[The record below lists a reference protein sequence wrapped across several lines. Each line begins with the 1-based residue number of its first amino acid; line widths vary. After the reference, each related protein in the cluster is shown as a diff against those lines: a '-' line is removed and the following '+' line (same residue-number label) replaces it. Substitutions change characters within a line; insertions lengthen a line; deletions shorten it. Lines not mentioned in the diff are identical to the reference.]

1 MARNNK
7 ENQSN
12 KASKASASKATAS
25 TKKATKKKKKKLV
38 ISHIVKPEKMSLE
51 EWQVKLRQQASKTEH
66 FVISSVDEEL
76 CPGEYIVRNPEK
88 HNEYKVVYRGANSE
102 WNYCSCMDFKTSR
115 LGTCKH
121 IEAVKNCY
129 IGKKGTHVHR
139 EIPPYTSVYL
149 SYRGERCVKIR
160 IGSDNKEEY
169 ERLAKDY
176 FDENHVLKEAAY
188 AHIGSFL
195 KQARQ
200 ISDTFR
206 CYKDAIDFIV
216 DIREKATREKI
227 VNAYDDK
234 KLDELLKVNLY
245 PYQKEGIRFAAKAGK
260 AIIADEMGL
269 GKTIQAIGT
278 AELLRKEG
286 LIGSTLIL
294 CPTSLKYQWRS
305 EIKKFTDAD
314 VYVIEGSHLKR
325 KEAYNRP
332 EPYKIISYNS
342 AANDIKILG
351 KLETDMLIMDE
362 VQRLKNWNTQIS
374 RAARKIESDYSVI
387 LSGTPLENKL
397 DELYSI
403 VEFVDNFR
411 LAPYYL
417 FKYNHIITDETGK
430 VLGYKNLNEIGK
442 KLSDILIRR
451 RKKDVKLQMPKRMDK
466 NLFVPMTKEQMA
478 MHEEW
483 KNGVRILV
491 LKWRKMHFL
500 SDKDRKRLLMLLAQM
515 RMVCDSSYI
524 LDQKTRY
531 DTKVEECVNIISDLI
546 SEEGEK
552 VVVFSQWERMTRLIA
567 KELEKKEI
575 EFEYLYG
582 GVPSEK
588 RKNLVDNFMNEPSSR
603 VFLSTDAGSTGLNL
617 QAAATIINVDLP
629 WNPAVLEQ
637 RIGRIYRL
645 GQQNNIQVINLV
657 APHSIEEG
665 MLGKL
670 RFKTS
675 MFEGVLDDGEDS
687 VFITDDKFTKIMETV
702 SGIVEEVEDSS
713 NSSETEET
721 IETSVSTISVDE
733 EEKPMAASN
742 EQNKEAID
750 SNVESSKDISSDTT
764 EADVT
769 KTTVDSRDLDSTE
782 ARTAERNE
790 HHNYGSQHAQVAST
804 SQHPTQ
810 PKDLVAQGVSFLSG
824 LAETLKSPEATAQ
837 LVDSIIEKD
846 EQTGETSIKIPVE
859 SKETV
864 ANLFSLIGKLFA
876 K

>member
-1 MARNNK
+1 MARNKK
-7 ENQSN
+7 EIQNDKSSTTSSGT
-12 KASKASASKATAS
+12 ATGSAHKTG
-25 TKKATKKKKKKLV
+25 KKKKTV
-38 ISHIVKPEKMSLE
+38 ISHIVKPEKMTLE
-51 EWQVKLRQQASKTEH
+51 EWQVKLRQQVSKTEH
-66 FVISSVDEEL
+66 FVIESVDEEL
-76 CPGEYIVRNPEK
+76 CPGEYVVRNPKK

-121 IEAVKNCY
+121 IEAVKNCF
-129 IGKKGTHVHR
+129 IGKKGSRVHR

-149 SYRGERCVKIR
+149 SYRDERCVKIR
-160 IGSDNKEEY
+160 IGSDNQEAY
-169 ERLAKDY
+169 EQLAKDY
-176 FDENHVLKEAAY
+176 FDENHVLKEKAY
-188 AHIGSFL
+188 AHFGTFL
-195 KQARQ
+195 KQARK

-206 CYKDAIDFIV
+206 CYQDAIDFIV
-216 DIREKATREKI
+216 DIREKATREKL
-227 VNAYDDK
+227 VKKYDDG
-234 KLDELLKVNLY
+234 KLDELLKVKLY
-245 PYQKEGIRFAAKAGK
+245 PYQKEGIRFATKAGK

-278 AELLRKEG
+278 AELLRSEG
-286 LIGSTLIL
+286 LIGSVLIL

-305 EIKKFTDAD
+305 EIKKFTNAE
-314 VYVIEGSHLKR
+314 VFVIEGSHLKR

-351 KLETDMLIMDE
+351 GLQTDMLIMDE

-417 FKYNHIITDETGK
+417 FKENHILTDETGK

-466 NLFVPMTKEQMA
+466 NLFVPMTDEQMG
-478 MHEEW
+478 MHSEW
-483 KNGVRILV
+483 QFQVSILV
-491 LKWRKMHFL
+491 KRWRDRHFL
-500 SDKDRKRLLMLLAQM
+500 SDKDRKRLLLLLSQM
-515 RMVCDSSYI
+515 RMICDSSYI
-524 LDQKTRY
+524 LDQKTRF
-531 DTKVEECVNIISDLI
+531 DTKVEECVNIISDII

-567 KELEKKEI
+567 KELEAKGI
-575 EFEYLYG
+575 GFEYLHG

-588 RKNLVDNFMNEPSSR
+588 RKNLVDNFQNEPSSR

-617 QAAATIINVDLP
+617 QAAATIINIDLP

-657 APHSIEEG
+657 APHSIEES
-665 MLGKL
+665 MVGKL

-687 VFITDDKFTKIMETV
+687 VFISDDKFTKMMETV
-702 SGIVEEVEDSS
+702 SGIVEEVEEISASS
-713 NSSETEET
+713 DIESSDA
-721 IETSVSTISVDE
+721 SDASTISLDE
-733 EEKPMAASN
+733 EEKS
-742 EQNKEAID
+742 EENKEA
-750 SNVESSKDISSDTT
+750 ESSSEIPTYIT
-764 EADVT
+764 ET
-769 KTTVDSRDLDSTE
+769 NHPKTTVNTE
-782 ARTAERNE
+782 KTETVSSER
-790 HHNYGSQHAQVAST
+790 AASHRP
-804 SQHPTQ
+804 SQ

-846 EQTGETSIKIPVE
+846 KQTGETSIKIPVE

-864 ANLFSLIGKLFA
+864 VNLFSLIGKLFA

>member
-1 MARNNK
+1 MAKNNK
-7 ENQSN
+7 Q
-12 KASKASASKATAS
+12 TAGQDGNS
-25 TKKATKKKKKKLV
+25 TKKTTKKKKKVKV
-38 ISHIVKPEKMSLE
+38 SHIVKPENMTLE
-51 EWQVKLRQQASKTEH
+51 EWQIKLRKQITDIEH
-66 FVISSVDEEL
+66 FDISCVDDAL

-88 HNEYKVVYRGANSE
+88 NNEYKVVYRGANSE

-121 IEAVKNCY
+121 IEAVKKWFG
-129 IGKKGTHVHR
+129 GKRGVHVHR
-139 EIPPYTSVYL
+139 ELPPYTSVYL
-149 SYRGERCVKIR
+149 SYRDERCVKIR
-160 IGSDNKEEY
+160 IGSDNKEAY
-169 ERLAKDY
+169 EQLAKDY
-176 FDENHVLKEAAY
+176 FDKNHVLKKSAY
-188 AHIGSFL
+188 ARIGSFL

-206 CYKDAIDFIV
+206 CYKDAIDFII
-216 DIREKATREKI
+216 DIREKAKREKI
-227 VNAYDDK
+227 VKKYDDE
-234 KLDELLKVNLY
+234 KLDNLLKVNLY
-245 PYQKEGIRFAAKAGK
+245 PYQKEGIRFVAKAGK

-286 LIGSTLIL
+286 LIGSVLIL

-305 EIKKFTDAD
+305 EIKKFTDAE
-314 VYVIEGSHLKR
+314 VFVIEGSHLKR

-351 KLETDMLIMDE
+351 SLQTDMLIMDE

-417 FKYNHIITDETGK
+417 FKDKHIITDETGK
-430 VLGYKNLNEIGK
+430 VLGYKNLNDIGK
-442 KLSDILIRR
+442 KLGDILIRR
-451 RKKDVKLQMPKRMDK
+451 RKKDVKLQMPERSDK
-466 NLFVPMTKEQMA
+466 NLFIPMTNEQME
-478 MHEEW
+478 MHQEW
-483 KNGVRILV
+483 QNQVRILV
-491 LKWRKMHFL
+491 LKWRRMHFL
-500 SDKDRKRLLMLLAQM
+500 SDKDRKRLLLFLSQM

-524 LDQKTRY
+524 LDQNTRY
-531 DTKVEECVNIISDLI
+531 DTKVDECVNIINDII

-575 EFEYLYG
+575 GFEYLHG

-617 QAAATIINVDLP
+617 QSAATIINIDLP

-645 GQQNNIQVINLV
+645 GQENNIQVINLV
-657 APHSIEEG
+657 TPDSIEQE
-665 MLGKL
+665 MLSKL

-687 VFITDDKFTKIMETV
+687 VFITDDKFSKMMETV
-702 SGIVEEVEDSS
+702 SGMVEENEETEKVKKVKDTDTVNDSEGQTEKPKAEESFATINPKDLETDKARDEHKSDENKEEVSIQQQTNSSS
-713 NSSETEET
+713 NRESVTNRSS
-721 IETSVSTISVDE
+721 
-733 EEKPMAASN
+733 
-742 EQNKEAID
+742 
-750 SNVESSKDISSDTT
+750 
-764 EADVT
+764 
-769 KTTVDSRDLDSTE
+769 
-782 ARTAERNE
+782 
-790 HHNYGSQHAQVAST
+790 
-804 SQHPTQ
+804 Q
-810 PKDLVAQGVSFLSG
+810 PKDLVAQGISFLSG

-837 LVDSIIEKD
+837 LVDSIVEQD
-846 EQTGETSIKIPVE
+846 EQTGATSIKIPVE

-864 ANLFSLIGKLFA
+864 SNLLNLISKLFA

>member
-1 MARNNK
+1 MARNNNNK
-7 ENQSN
+7 STNNQSD
-12 KASKASASKATAS
+12 KANRTSSRKATDS
-25 TKKATKKKKKKLV
+25 TKKTTKRKKKQV

-51 EWQVKLRQQASKTEH
+51 EWQIKLRKQVTDIEH
-66 FVISSVDEEL
+66 FNISCVDDDL
-76 CPGEYIVRNPEK
+76 FPGEYIVRNPEK
-88 HNEYKVVYRGANSE
+88 SNEYKVVYRGANSE

-121 IEAVKNCY
+121 IEAVKKWFG
-129 IGKKGTHVHR
+129 GKKGVHVHR
-139 EIPPYTSVYL
+139 ELPPYTSVYL
-149 SYRGERCVKIR
+149 SYRDERCVKIR
-160 IGSDNKEEY
+160 IGSDNKEAY
-169 ERLAKDY
+169 EQLAKDY
-176 FDENHVLKEAAY
+176 FDENHVLKKTAY
-188 AHIGSFL
+188 ARIGSFL

-206 CYKDAIDFIV
+206 CYKDAIDFII
-216 DIREKATREKI
+216 DIREKAKREKI
-227 VNAYDDK
+227 VKTYNDE
-234 KLDELLKVNLY
+234 KLDNLLKVNLY

-286 LIGSTLIL
+286 LIGSVLVL

-305 EIKKFTDAD
+305 EIKKFTNAE
-314 VYVIEGSHLKR
+314 VFVIEGSHLKR

-342 AANDIKILG
+342 AANDIKIIGSLQ
-351 KLETDMLIMDE
+351 TDMLIMDE

-417 FKYNHIITDETGK
+417 FKDKHIITDETGK
-430 VLGYKNLNEIGK
+430 VLGYKNLNDIGK

-451 RKKDVKLQMPKRMDK
+451 RKKDVKLQMPERSDK
-466 NLFVPMTKEQMA
+466 NLFIPMTNEQKD
-478 MHEEW
+478 MHQEW
-483 KNGVRILV
+483 QNQVRLLV

-500 SDKDRKRLLMLLAQM
+500 SDKDRKRLLLFLSQM

-531 DTKVEECVNIISDLI
+531 DTKVDECVNII

-575 EFEYLYG
+575 GFEYLHG

-617 QAAATIINVDLP
+617 QSAATIINIDLP

-657 APHSIEEG
+657 TPYSIEEE

-687 VFITDDKFTKIMETV
+687 VFITDDKFSKMMETV
-702 SGIVEEVEDSS
+702 SGMVEENE
-713 NSSETEET
+713 ETEKVKDADSNNVKDSECQTET
-721 IETSVSTISVDE
+721 PKAEEGFTTINPKDLETNKACDEHKSDENKEEVSIQQHTSSSPNRESVS
-733 EEKPMAASN
+733 N
-742 EQNKEAID
+742 HLN
-750 SNVESSKDISSDTT
+750 
-764 EADVT
+764 
-769 KTTVDSRDLDSTE
+769 
-782 ARTAERNE
+782 
-790 HHNYGSQHAQVAST
+790 
-804 SQHPTQ
+804 Q

-846 EQTGETSIKIPVE
+846 EETGETSIKIPVE

-864 ANLFSLIGKLFA
+864 SNLLNLIGKLFA

>member
-1 MARNNK
+1 MAKNNK
-7 ENQSN
+7 Q
-12 KASKASASKATAS
+12 TAGQDGDS
-25 TKKATKKKKKKLV
+25 TKKATKKKKKIKV
-38 ISHIVKPEKMSLE
+38 SHIVKPENMSLE
-51 EWQVKLRQQASKTEH
+51 EWQIKLRKQVTDIEH
-66 FVISSVDEEL
+66 FNISCVDDVL

-88 HNEYKVVYRGANSE
+88 NNEYKVVYRGANSE

-121 IEAVKNCY
+121 IEAVKKWFG
-129 IGKKGTHVHR
+129 GKRGVHVHR
-139 EIPPYTSVYL
+139 ELPPYTSVYL
-149 SYRGERCVKIR
+149 SYRDERCVKIR
-160 IGSDNKEEY
+160 IGSDNKEAY
-169 ERLAKDY
+169 EQLAKDY
-176 FDENHVLKEAAY
+176 FDKNHVLKKSAY
-188 AHIGSFL
+188 ARIGSFL

-206 CYKDAIDFIV
+206 CYKDAIDFII
-216 DIREKATREKI
+216 DIREKAKREKI
-227 VNAYDDK
+227 VKKYDDET
-234 KLDELLKVNLY
+234 LDNLLKVNLY

-286 LIGSTLIL
+286 LIGSVLIL

-305 EIKKFTDAD
+305 EIKKFTDAE
-314 VYVIEGSHLKR
+314 VFVIEGNHLKR

-351 KLETDMLIMDE
+351 YLQTDMLIMDE

-417 FKYNHIITDETGK
+417 FKDKHIITDETGK
-430 VLGYKNLNEIGK
+430 VLGYKNLNDIGK

-451 RKKDVKLQMPKRMDK
+451 RKKDVKLQMPERSDK
-466 NLFVPMTKEQMA
+466 NLFIPMTNEQME
-478 MHEEW
+478 MHQEW
-483 KNGVRILV
+483 QNQVRLLV
-491 LKWRKMHFL
+491 LKWRRMHFL
-500 SDKDRKRLLMLLAQM
+500 SDKDRKRLLLFLSQM

-531 DTKVEECVNIISDLI
+531 DTKVDECVNIISDII

-575 EFEYLYG
+575 GFEYLHG

-617 QAAATIINVDLP
+617 QSAATIINIDLP

-637 RIGRIYRL
+637 RIGHIYRL

-657 APHSIEEG
+657 TPDSIEQE
-665 MLGKL
+665 MLSKL

-687 VFITDDKFTKIMETV
+687 VFITDDKFSKMMETV
-702 SGIVEEVEDSS
+702 SGMVEEDEDTEKGKKVKDADSIHDSEDQPETPKAEEGIATINPKDLEIDKACDEHKSNENKEESSIQQQMNPSS
-713 NSSETEET
+713 NRD
-721 IETSVSTISVDE
+721 SVS
-733 EEKPMAASN
+733 N
-742 EQNKEAID
+742 R
-750 SNVESSKDISSDTT
+750 SS
-764 EADVT
+764 
-769 KTTVDSRDLDSTE
+769 
-782 ARTAERNE
+782 
-790 HHNYGSQHAQVAST
+790 
-804 SQHPTQ
+804 Q
-810 PKDLVAQGVSFLSG
+810 PKDLVAQGISFLSG

-837 LVDSIIEKD
+837 LVDSIVEKD

-864 ANLFSLIGKLFA
+864 SNLLNLIGKLFA

>member
-1 MARNNK
+1 MAKNNK
-7 ENQSN
+7 Q
-12 KASKASASKATAS
+12 TAGQDGNS
-25 TKKATKKKKKKLV
+25 TKKATKKKKKVKV
-38 ISHIVKPEKMSLE
+38 SHIVKPENMTLE
-51 EWQVKLRQQASKTEH
+51 EWQIKLRKQVTDIEH
-66 FVISSVDEEL
+66 FDISCVDEAL
-76 CPGEYIVRNPEK
+76 CPGEYLVRNPEK
-88 HNEYKVVYRGANSE
+88 NNEYKVVYRGANSE

-121 IEAVKNCY
+121 IEAVKKWFG
-129 IGKKGTHVHR
+129 GKRGVHVHR
-139 EIPPYTSVYL
+139 ELPPYTSVYL
-149 SYRGERCVKIR
+149 SYRDERCVKIR
-160 IGSDNKEEY
+160 IGSDNKEAY
-169 ERLAKDY
+169 EQLAKDY
-176 FDENHVLKEAAY
+176 FDENHALKKSAY
-188 AHIGSFL
+188 ARIGSFL

-206 CYKDAIDFIV
+206 CYKDAIDFII
-216 DIREKATREKI
+216 DIREKAKRMKI
-227 VNAYDDK
+227 VKTYDDE
-234 KLDELLKVNLY
+234 KLNNLLKVNLY

-286 LIGSTLIL
+286 LIGSVLIL

-305 EIKKFTDAD
+305 EIKKFTDAE
-314 VYVIEGSHLKR
+314 VFVIEGSHLKR

-351 KLETDMLIMDE
+351 SLQTDMLIMDE

-417 FKYNHIITDETGK
+417 FKDKHIITDETGK
-430 VLGYKNLNEIGK
+430 VLGYKNLNDIGK
-442 KLSDILIRR
+442 KLGDILIRR
-451 RKKDVKLQMPKRMDK
+451 RKKDVKLQMPERSDK
-466 NLFVPMTKEQMA
+466 NLFIPMTNEQME
-478 MHEEW
+478 MHQEW
-483 KNGVRILV
+483 QNQVRLLV
-491 LKWRKMHFL
+491 LKWRRMHFL
-500 SDKDRKRLLMLLAQM
+500 SDKDRKRLLLFLSQM

-531 DTKVEECVNIISDLI
+531 DTKVDECVNIINDII

-575 EFEYLYG
+575 GFEYLHG

-617 QAAATIINVDLP
+617 QSAATIINIDLP

-657 APHSIEEG
+657 TPDSIEQE

-687 VFITDDKFTKIMETV
+687 VFITDDKFSKMMETV
-702 SGIVEEVEDSS
+702 SGMVEEDEETEKGKKVKDTDTVNDYEGLPEKPKSEESFATINPKDLETDKAHNEHKSDEKEEEVSIQQQTNSSS
-713 NSSETEET
+713 NRESVTNRSS
-721 IETSVSTISVDE
+721 
-733 EEKPMAASN
+733 
-742 EQNKEAID
+742 
-750 SNVESSKDISSDTT
+750 
-764 EADVT
+764 
-769 KTTVDSRDLDSTE
+769 
-782 ARTAERNE
+782 
-790 HHNYGSQHAQVAST
+790 
-804 SQHPTQ
+804 Q
-810 PKDLVAQGVSFLSG
+810 PKNLVAQGISFLSG

-837 LVDSIIEKD
+837 LVDSIVEQD
-846 EQTGETSIKIPVE
+846 EQTGETSIKILVE

-864 ANLFSLIGKLFA
+864 SNLLNLIGKLFA

>member
-1 MARNNK
+1 MAKNNK
-7 ENQSN
+7 Q
-12 KASKASASKATAS
+12 TAGQDGNN
-25 TKKATKKKKKKLV
+25 TKKTTKKKKKVKV
-38 ISHIVKPEKMSLE
+38 SHIVKPENMTLE
-51 EWQVKLRQQASKTEH
+51 EWQIKLRKQITDIEH
-66 FVISSVDEEL
+66 FDISCVDDAL

-88 HNEYKVVYRGANSE
+88 NNEYKVVYRGANSE

-121 IEAVKNCY
+121 IEAVKKWFG
-129 IGKKGTHVHR
+129 GKKGVHVHR
-139 EIPPYTSVYL
+139 ELPPYTSVYL
-149 SYRGERCVKIR
+149 SYRDERCVKIR
-160 IGSDNKEEY
+160 IGSDNKEAY
-169 ERLAKDY
+169 EQLAKDY
-176 FDENHVLKEAAY
+176 FDKNHVLKKSAY
-188 AHIGSFL
+188 ARIGSFL

-206 CYKDAIDFIV
+206 CYKDAIDFII
-216 DIREKATREKI
+216 DIREKAKRENI
-227 VNAYDDK
+227 VKTYDDE
-234 KLDELLKVNLY
+234 KLDNLLKVNLY

-286 LIGSTLIL
+286 LIGSVLVL

-305 EIKKFTDAD
+305 EIKKFTDAE
-314 VYVIEGSHLKR
+314 VFVIEGSHLKR

-351 KLETDMLIMDE
+351 SLQTDMLIMDE

-374 RAARKIESDYSVI
+374 RAARKIEADYSVI

-417 FKYNHIITDETGK
+417 FKDKHIITDETGK
-430 VLGYKNLNEIGK
+430 VLGYKNLNDIGK

-451 RKKDVKLQMPKRMDK
+451 RKKDVKLQMPERSDK
-466 NLFVPMTKEQMA
+466 NLFIPMTNEQKD
-478 MHEEW
+478 MHQEW
-483 KNGVRILV
+483 QNQVRLLV

-500 SDKDRKRLLMLLAQM
+500 SDKDRKRLLLFLSQM

-531 DTKVEECVNIISDLI
+531 DTKVDECVNIICDII
-546 SEEGEK
+546 SEESEK

-575 EFEYLYG
+575 GFEYLHG

-617 QAAATIINVDLP
+617 QSAATIINIDLP

-657 APHSIEEG
+657 TPDSIEQE
-665 MLGKL
+665 MLSKL

-687 VFITDDKFTKIMETV
+687 VFITDDKFSKMMETV
-702 SGIVEEVEDSS
+702 SGMVEEDEETENVKKVKDTDTVNDSEGQTEKTKVEESFATINPKDLETDKARDEHKSDENKEEVSIQQQTNSSS
-713 NSSETEET
+713 NRE
-721 IETSVSTISVDE
+721 SVS
-733 EEKPMAASN
+733 N
-742 EQNKEAID
+742 R
-750 SNVESSKDISSDTT
+750 SS
-764 EADVT
+764 
-769 KTTVDSRDLDSTE
+769 
-782 ARTAERNE
+782 
-790 HHNYGSQHAQVAST
+790 H
-804 SQHPTQ
+804 
-810 PKDLVAQGVSFLSG
+810 PKDLVAQGISFLSG

-837 LVDSIIEKD
+837 LVDSIVEQD
-846 EQTGETSIKIPVE
+846 EQTGATSIKIPVE

-864 ANLFSLIGKLFA
+864 SNLLNLIGKLFA

>member
-1 MARNNK
+1 MK
-7 ENQSN
+7 
-12 KASKASASKATAS
+12 
-25 TKKATKKKKKKLV
+25 
-38 ISHIVKPEKMSLE
+38 IVK
-51 EWQVKLRQQASKTEH
+51 T
-66 FVISSVDEEL
+66 
-76 CPGEYIVRNPEK
+76 
-88 HNEYKVVYRGANSE
+88 
-102 WNYCSCMDFKTSR
+102 
-115 LGTCKH
+115 
-121 IEAVKNCY
+121 
-129 IGKKGTHVHR
+129 
-139 EIPPYTSVYL
+139 
-149 SYRGERCVKIR
+149 
-160 IGSDNKEEY
+160 
-169 ERLAKDY
+169 
-176 FDENHVLKEAAY
+176 
-188 AHIGSFL
+188 
-195 KQARQ
+195 
-200 ISDTFR
+200 
-206 CYKDAIDFIV
+206 
-216 DIREKATREKI
+216 
-227 VNAYDDK
+227 YDDE
-234 KLDELLKVNLY
+234 KLNNLLKVNLY

-286 LIGSTLIL
+286 LIGSVLVL

-305 EIKKFTDAD
+305 EIKKFTNAE
-314 VYVIEGSHLKR
+314 VFVIEGSHLKR

-351 KLETDMLIMDE
+351 SLQTDMLIMDE

-417 FKYNHIITDETGK
+417 FKDKHIITDETGK
-430 VLGYKNLNEIGK
+430 VLGYKNLNDIGK

-451 RKKDVKLQMPKRMDK
+451 RKKDVKLQMPERSDK
-466 NLFVPMTKEQMA
+466 NLFIPMTNEQKD
-478 MHEEW
+478 MHQEW
-483 KNGVRILV
+483 QNQVRLLV

-500 SDKDRKRLLMLLAQM
+500 SDKDRKRLLLFLSQM

-531 DTKVEECVNIISDLI
+531 DTKVDECVNIISDII

-575 EFEYLYG
+575 GFEYLHG

-617 QAAATIINVDLP
+617 QSAATIINIDLP

-657 APHSIEEG
+657 TPYSIEEE

-687 VFITDDKFTKIMETV
+687 VFITDDKFSKMMETV
-702 SGIVEEVEDSS
+702 SGMVEENE
-713 NSSETEET
+713 ETEKVKDADSNNVKDSECQTET
-721 IETSVSTISVDE
+721 PKAEEGFTTINPKDLETNKACDEHKSDKNKEEVSIQQHTSSSPNRESVS
-733 EEKPMAASN
+733 N
-742 EQNKEAID
+742 RLN
-750 SNVESSKDISSDTT
+750 
-764 EADVT
+764 
-769 KTTVDSRDLDSTE
+769 
-782 ARTAERNE
+782 
-790 HHNYGSQHAQVAST
+790 
-804 SQHPTQ
+804 Q

-846 EQTGETSIKIPVE
+846 EETGETSIKIPVE

-864 ANLFSLIGKLFA
+864 SNLLNLIGKLFA

>member
-1 MARNNK
+1 MAKNNK
-7 ENQSN
+7 Q
-12 KASKASASKATAS
+12 TAGQDGNS
-25 TKKATKKKKKKLV
+25 TKKATKKKKKVKV
-38 ISHIVKPEKMSLE
+38 SHIVKPENMTLE
-51 EWQVKLRQQASKTEH
+51 EWQIKLRKQVTDIEH
-66 FVISSVDEEL
+66 FDIGCVDDAL

-88 HNEYKVVYRGANSE
+88 SNEYKVVYRGANSE

-121 IEAVKNCY
+121 IEAVKRWFG
-129 IGKKGTHVHR
+129 GKRGVHVHR
-139 EIPPYTSVYL
+139 ELPPYTSVYL
-149 SYRGERCVKIR
+149 SYRDERCVKIR
-160 IGSDNKEEY
+160 IGSDNKEAY
-169 ERLAKDY
+169 EQLAKDY
-176 FDENHVLKEAAY
+176 FDKNRVLKKAAY
-188 AHIGSFL
+188 ARIGSFL

-206 CYKDAIDFIV
+206 CYKDAIDFII
-216 DIREKATREKI
+216 DIREKAKREKI
-227 VNAYDDK
+227 VKKYDDE
-234 KLDELLKVNLY
+234 KLDNLLKVNLY

-286 LIGSTLIL
+286 LIGSVLIL

-305 EIKKFTDAD
+305 EIKKFTNAD
-314 VYVIEGSHLKR
+314 VFVIEGSHLKR

-351 KLETDMLIMDE
+351 SLQTDMLIMDE

-417 FKYNHIITDETGK
+417 FKDKHIITDETGK
-430 VLGYKNLNEIGK
+430 VLGYKNLNDIGK

-451 RKKDVKLQMPKRMDK
+451 RKKDVKLQMPERSDK
-466 NLFVPMTKEQMA
+466 NLFIPMTNEQME
-478 MHEEW
+478 MHQEW
-483 KNGVRILV
+483 QNQVRLLV
-491 LKWRKMHFL
+491 LKWRRMHFL
-500 SDKDRKRLLMLLAQM
+500 SDKDRKRLLLFLSQM

-531 DTKVEECVNIISDLI
+531 DTKVDECANIISDII

-575 EFEYLYG
+575 GFEYLHG

-617 QAAATIINVDLP
+617 QSAATIINIDLP

-657 APHSIEEG
+657 TPDSIEQE

-687 VFITDDKFTKIMETV
+687 VFITDDKFSKMMETV
-702 SGIVEEVEDSS
+702 SGMVEENEETEKGKKVKDTDTVNDSEGLPEKPKSEESFATINPKDLETDKAHNEHKSDEKEEEVSIQQQTNSSS
-713 NSSETEET
+713 NRESVTNRSS
-721 IETSVSTISVDE
+721 
-733 EEKPMAASN
+733 
-742 EQNKEAID
+742 
-750 SNVESSKDISSDTT
+750 
-764 EADVT
+764 
-769 KTTVDSRDLDSTE
+769 
-782 ARTAERNE
+782 
-790 HHNYGSQHAQVAST
+790 
-804 SQHPTQ
+804 Q
-810 PKDLVAQGVSFLSG
+810 PKDLVAQGISFLSG

-837 LVDSIIEKD
+837 LVDSIVEKN

-864 ANLFSLIGKLFA
+864 SNLLNLIGKLFA

>member
-1 MARNNK
+1 
-7 ENQSN
+7 
-12 KASKASASKATAS
+12 
-25 TKKATKKKKKKLV
+25 
-38 ISHIVKPEKMSLE
+38 
-51 EWQVKLRQQASKTEH
+51 
-66 FVISSVDEEL
+66 
-76 CPGEYIVRNPEK
+76 
-88 HNEYKVVYRGANSE
+88 
-102 WNYCSCMDFKTSR
+102 
-115 LGTCKH
+115 
-121 IEAVKNCY
+121 
-129 IGKKGTHVHR
+129 
-139 EIPPYTSVYL
+139 
-149 SYRGERCVKIR
+149 
-160 IGSDNKEEY
+160 
-169 ERLAKDY
+169 
-176 FDENHVLKEAAY
+176 
-188 AHIGSFL
+188 
-195 KQARQ
+195 
-200 ISDTFR
+200 
-206 CYKDAIDFIV
+206 
-216 DIREKATREKI
+216 
-227 VNAYDDK
+227 
-234 KLDELLKVNLY
+234 
-245 PYQKEGIRFAAKAGK
+245 
-260 AIIADEMGL
+260 
-269 GKTIQAIGT
+269 
-278 AELLRKEG
+278 
-286 LIGSTLIL
+286 
-294 CPTSLKYQWRS
+294 
-305 EIKKFTDAD
+305 
-314 VYVIEGSHLKR
+314 
-325 KEAYNRP
+325 
-332 EPYKIISYNS
+332 
-342 AANDIKILG
+342 
-351 KLETDMLIMDE
+351 MLIMDE

-417 FKYNHIITDETGK
+417 FKDKHIITDETGK
-430 VLGYKNLNEIGK
+430 VLGYKNLNDIGK

-451 RKKDVKLQMPKRMDK
+451 RKKDVKLQMPERSDK
-466 NLFVPMTKEQMA
+466 NLFIPMTNEQKD
-478 MHEEW
+478 MHQEW
-483 KNGVRILV
+483 QNQVRLLV

-500 SDKDRKRLLMLLAQM
+500 SDKDRKRLLLFLSQM

-531 DTKVEECVNIISDLI
+531 DTKVDECVNIISDII

-575 EFEYLYG
+575 GFEYLHG

-617 QAAATIINVDLP
+617 QSAATIINIDLP

-657 APHSIEEG
+657 TPYSIEEE

-687 VFITDDKFTKIMETV
+687 VFITDDKFSKMMETV
-702 SGIVEEVEDSS
+702 SGMVEENE
-713 NSSETEET
+713 ETEKVKDADSNNVKDSECQTET
-721 IETSVSTISVDE
+721 PKAEEGFTTINPKDLETNKACDEHKSDKNKEEVSIQQHTSSSPNRESVS
-733 EEKPMAASN
+733 N
-742 EQNKEAID
+742 RLN
-750 SNVESSKDISSDTT
+750 
-764 EADVT
+764 
-769 KTTVDSRDLDSTE
+769 
-782 ARTAERNE
+782 
-790 HHNYGSQHAQVAST
+790 
-804 SQHPTQ
+804 Q

-846 EQTGETSIKIPVE
+846 EETGETSIKIPVE

-864 ANLFSLIGKLFA
+864 SNLLNLIGKLFA

>member
-1 MARNNK
+1 MAKNNK
-7 ENQSN
+7 PEDNQGGN
-12 KASKASASKATAS
+12 S
-25 TKKATKKKKKKLV
+25 TKKVRKTKKKVK

-51 EWQVKLRQQASKTEH
+51 EWQIKLRKQVTDIEH
-66 FVISSVDEEL
+66 FNISCVDDDL
-76 CPGEYIVRNPEK
+76 FPGEYIVRNPEK
-88 HNEYKVVYRGANSE
+88 NNEYKVVYRGANSE

-121 IEAVKNCY
+121 IEAVKKWFG
-129 IGKKGTHVHR
+129 GKKGVHVHR
-139 EIPPYTSVYL
+139 ELPPYTSVYL
-149 SYRGERCVKIR
+149 SYRDERCVKIR
-160 IGSDNKEEY
+160 IGSDNKEAY
-169 ERLAKDY
+169 EQLAKDY
-176 FDENHVLKEAAY
+176 FDENHVLKKSAY
-188 AHIGSFL
+188 ARIGSFL

-206 CYKDAIDFIV
+206 CYKDAIDFII
-216 DIREKATREKI
+216 DIREKAKRENI
-227 VNAYDDK
+227 VKTYDDE
-234 KLDELLKVNLY
+234 KLDNLLKVNLY

-286 LIGSTLIL
+286 LIGSVLVL

-305 EIKKFTDAD
+305 EIKKFTNAE
-314 VYVIEGSHLKR
+314 VFVIEGSHLKR

-351 KLETDMLIMDE
+351 SLQTDMLIMDE

-374 RAARKIESDYSVI
+374 RAARKIEADYSVI

-417 FKYNHIITDETGK
+417 FKDKHIITDETGK
-430 VLGYKNLNEIGK
+430 VLGYKNLNDIGK

-451 RKKDVKLQMPKRMDK
+451 RKKDVKLQMPERSDK
-466 NLFVPMTKEQMA
+466 NLFIPMTNEQKD
-478 MHEEW
+478 MHQEW
-483 KNGVRILV
+483 QNQVRLLV

-500 SDKDRKRLLMLLAQM
+500 SDKDRKRLLLFLSQM

-531 DTKVEECVNIISDLI
+531 DTKVDECVNIISDII

-575 EFEYLYG
+575 GFEYLHG

-617 QAAATIINVDLP
+617 QSAATIINIDLP

-657 APHSIEEG
+657 TPYSIEEE

-687 VFITDDKFTKIMETV
+687 VFITDDKFSKMMETV
-702 SGIVEEVEDSS
+702 SGMVEENE
-713 NSSETEET
+713 ETEK
-721 IETSVSTISVDE
+721 VKD
-733 EEKPMAASN
+733 A
-742 EQNKEAID
+742 D
-750 SNVESSKDISSDTT
+750 SNNVKDSEGQTETPKVEEDFTT
-764 EADVT
+764 INPEELETD
-769 KTTVDSRDLDSTE
+769 KS
-782 ARTAERNE
+782 RNE
-790 HHNYGSQHAQVAST
+790 HKSDENKEEVSIQQHT
-804 SQHPTQ
+804 SSSPNRESVSNHLNQ

-846 EQTGETSIKIPVE
+846 EETGETSIKIPVE

-864 ANLFSLIGKLFA
+864 SNLLNLIGKLFA

>member
-1 MARNNK
+1 MARNNNNK
-7 ENQSN
+7 STNNQSD
-12 KASKASASKATAS
+12 KANRTSSRKATDS
-25 TKKATKKKKKKLV
+25 TKKTTKRKKKKQV

-51 EWQVKLRQQASKTEH
+51 EWQIKLRKQVTDIEH
-66 FVISSVDEEL
+66 FNISCVDDDL
-76 CPGEYIVRNPEK
+76 FPGEYIVRNPEK
-88 HNEYKVVYRGANSE
+88 NNEYKVVYRGANSE

-121 IEAVKNCY
+121 IEAVKKWFG
-129 IGKKGTHVHR
+129 GKKGVYVHR
-139 EIPPYTSVYL
+139 ELPPYTSVYL
-149 SYRGERCVKIR
+149 SYRDERCVKIR
-160 IGSDNKEEY
+160 IGSDNKEAY
-169 ERLAKDY
+169 EQLAKDY
-176 FDENHVLKEAAY
+176 FDENHVLKKSAY
-188 AHIGSFL
+188 ARIGSFL

-206 CYKDAIDFIV
+206 CYKDAIDFII
-216 DIREKATREKI
+216 DIREKAKRENI
-227 VNAYDDK
+227 VKTYDDE
-234 KLDELLKVNLY
+234 KLDNLLKVNLY

-286 LIGSTLIL
+286 LIGSVLVL

-305 EIKKFTDAD
+305 EIKKFTNAE
-314 VYVIEGSHLKR
+314 VFVIEGSHLKR

-351 KLETDMLIMDE
+351 SLQTDMLIMDE

-374 RAARKIESDYSVI
+374 RAARKIEADYSVI

-417 FKYNHIITDETGK
+417 FKDKHIITDETGK
-430 VLGYKNLNEIGK
+430 VLGYKNLNDIGK
-442 KLSDILIRR
+442 KLGDILIRR
-451 RKKDVKLQMPKRMDK
+451 RKKDVKLQMPERSDK
-466 NLFVPMTKEQMA
+466 NLFIPMTNEQKD
-478 MHEEW
+478 MHQEW
-483 KNGVRILV
+483 QNQVRLLV

-500 SDKDRKRLLMLLAQM
+500 SDKDRKRLLLFLSQM

-531 DTKVEECVNIISDLI
+531 DTKVDECVNIISDII

-575 EFEYLYG
+575 GFEYLHG

-617 QAAATIINVDLP
+617 QSAATIINIDLP

-657 APHSIEEG
+657 TPYSIEEE

-687 VFITDDKFTKIMETV
+687 VFITDDKFSKMMETV
-702 SGIVEEVEDSS
+702 SGMVEENE
-713 NSSETEET
+713 ETEK
-721 IETSVSTISVDE
+721 VKD
-733 EEKPMAASN
+733 A
-742 EQNKEAID
+742 D
-750 SNVESSKDISSDTT
+750 SNNVKDSKGQTETPKVEEGFTT
-764 EADVT
+764 INPKELETD
-769 KTTVDSRDLDSTE
+769 KSL
-782 ARTAERNE
+782 NE
-790 HHNYGSQHAQVAST
+790 HKSDENKKEISIQQHT
-804 SQHPTQ
+804 SSSLNRESVTNRSSQ
-810 PKDLVAQGVSFLSG
+810 PKDLVAQGISFLSG

-837 LVDSIIEKD
+837 LVDSIVEKD
-846 EQTGETSIKIPVE
+846 EQTGATSIKIPVE
-859 SKETV
+859 NKETV
-864 ANLFSLIGKLFA
+864 SNLLNLIGKLFA

>member
-1 MARNNK
+1 MARNNNNK
-7 ENQSN
+7 STNNQSD
-12 KASKASASKATAS
+12 KADKTSSRKATDS
-25 TKKATKKKKKKLV
+25 TKKTTKRKKKKQV

-51 EWQVKLRQQASKTEH
+51 EWQIKLRKQVTDIEH
-66 FVISSVDEEL
+66 FNISCVDDDL
-76 CPGEYIVRNPEK
+76 FPGEYIVRNPEK
-88 HNEYKVVYRGANSE
+88 NNEYKVVYRGANSE

-121 IEAVKNCY
+121 IEAVKKWFG
-129 IGKKGTHVHR
+129 GKKGVHVHR
-139 EIPPYTSVYL
+139 ELPPYTSVYL
-149 SYRGERCVKIR
+149 SYRDERCVKIR
-160 IGSDNKEEY
+160 IGSDNKEAY
-169 ERLAKDY
+169 EQLAKDY
-176 FDENHVLKEAAY
+176 FDENHVLKKTAY
-188 AHIGSFL
+188 ARIGSFL

-206 CYKDAIDFIV
+206 CYKDAIDFII
-216 DIREKATREKI
+216 DIREKAKREKI
-227 VNAYDDK
+227 VKTYNDE
-234 KLDELLKVNLY
+234 KLDNLLKVNLY

-286 LIGSTLIL
+286 LIGSVLVL

-305 EIKKFTDAD
+305 EIKKFTNAE
-314 VYVIEGSHLKR
+314 VFVIEGSHLKR

-351 KLETDMLIMDE
+351 SLQTDMLIMDE

-417 FKYNHIITDETGK
+417 FKDKHIITDETGK
-430 VLGYKNLNEIGK
+430 VLGYKNLNDIGK

-451 RKKDVKLQMPKRMDK
+451 RKKDVKLQMPERSDK
-466 NLFVPMTKEQMA
+466 NLFIPMTNEQKG
-478 MHEEW
+478 MHQEW
-483 KNGVRILV
+483 QNQVRLLV

-500 SDKDRKRLLMLLAQM
+500 SDKDRKRLLLFLSQM

-531 DTKVEECVNIISDLI
+531 DTKVDECVNII

-575 EFEYLYG
+575 GFEYLHG

-617 QAAATIINVDLP
+617 QSAATIINIDLP

-657 APHSIEEG
+657 TPYSIEEE

-687 VFITDDKFTKIMETV
+687 VFITDDKFSKMMETV
-702 SGIVEEVEDSS
+702 SGMVEENE
-713 NSSETEET
+713 ETEKVKDADSNNVKDSECQTET
-721 IETSVSTISVDE
+721 PKAEEGFTTINPKELETNKACDEHKSDKNKEEVSIQQHTSSSPNRESVS
-733 EEKPMAASN
+733 N
-742 EQNKEAID
+742 RLN
-750 SNVESSKDISSDTT
+750 
-764 EADVT
+764 
-769 KTTVDSRDLDSTE
+769 
-782 ARTAERNE
+782 
-790 HHNYGSQHAQVAST
+790 
-804 SQHPTQ
+804 Q

-846 EQTGETSIKIPVE
+846 EETGETSIKIPVE

-864 ANLFSLIGKLFA
+864 SNLLNLIGKLFA

>member
-1 MARNNK
+1 MAKNNK
-7 ENQSN
+7 QTVGQAGN
-12 KASKASASKATAS
+12 S
-25 TKKATKKKKKKLV
+25 TQKATKKKKKVKV
-38 ISHIVKPEKMSLE
+38 SHIVKPENMTLE
-51 EWQVKLRQQASKTEH
+51 EWQIKLRKQVTDIEH
-66 FVISSVDEEL
+66 FDICCVDDAL

-88 HNEYKVVYRGANSE
+88 YNEYKVVYRGANSE

-121 IEAVKNCY
+121 IEAVKRWFG
-129 IGKKGTHVHR
+129 GKRGVHVHR
-139 EIPPYTSVYL
+139 ELPPYTSVYL
-149 SYRGERCVKIR
+149 SYRDERCVKIR
-160 IGSDNKEEY
+160 IGSDNKEAY
-169 ERLAKDY
+169 EQLAKDY
-176 FDENHVLKEAAY
+176 FDKNRVLKKSAY
-188 AHIGSFL
+188 ARIGSFL

-206 CYKDAIDFIV
+206 CYKDAIDFII
-216 DIREKATREKI
+216 DIREKAKREKI
-227 VNAYDDK
+227 VKTYDDE
-234 KLDELLKVNLY
+234 KLDNLLKVNLY

-286 LIGSTLIL
+286 LIGSVLIL

-305 EIKKFTDAD
+305 EIKKFTNAD
-314 VYVIEGSHLKR
+314 VFVIEGSHLKR
-325 KEAYNRP
+325 KEAYNHP

-351 KLETDMLIMDE
+351 SLQTDMLIMDE

-417 FKYNHIITDETGK
+417 FKDKHIITDETGK
-430 VLGYKNLNEIGK
+430 VLGYKNLNDIGK

-451 RKKDVKLQMPKRMDK
+451 RKKDVKLQMPERSDK
-466 NLFVPMTKEQMA
+466 NLFIPMTNEQME
-478 MHEEW
+478 MHQEW
-483 KNGVRILV
+483 QNQVRILV
-491 LKWRKMHFL
+491 LKWRSMHFL
-500 SDKDRKRLLMLLAQM
+500 SDKDRKRLLLFLSQM

-531 DTKVEECVNIISDLI
+531 DTKVDECVNIINDII

-575 EFEYLYG
+575 GFEYLHG

-617 QAAATIINVDLP
+617 QSAATIINIDLP

-657 APHSIEEG
+657 TPDSIEQE

-687 VFITDDKFTKIMETV
+687 VFITDDKFSNMMETV
-702 SGIVEEVEDSS
+702 SGMVEEDEDTEKVKKTKDAE
-713 NSSETEET
+713 NILDSEGQ
-721 IETSVSTISVDE
+721 S
-733 EEKPMAASN
+733 EKPKA
-742 EQNKEAID
+742 KESFATI
-750 SNVESSKDISSDTT
+750 NPKDLET
-764 EADVT
+764 
-769 KTTVDSRDLDSTE
+769 
-782 ARTAERNE
+782 N
-790 HHNYGSQHAQVAST
+790 
-804 SQHPTQ
+804 Q

-837 LVDSIIEKD
+837 LVDSIVEKD
-846 EQTGETSIKIPVE
+846 EETGETSIKIPVE

-864 ANLFSLIGKLFA
+864 SNLLNLIGKLFV